1 MKPIAAADRL
11 VANVATAD
19 FEPWIN
25 DDGSDS
31 GTGILQLNTD
41 SPIGKGFHIYRM
53 APGTS
58 SEAHE
63 HTEHEEFFIIEG
75 SLRDNDGTLY
85 VQGDLVLLK
94 KGTQHYST
102 TDDGCL
108 LAVYI
113 PKAEVNL

>member
-1 MKPIAAADRL
+1 MKPIQSADRL
-11 VANVATAD
+11 VANVNDAT

-25 DDGSDS
+25 ADGSDS
-31 GTGILQLNTD
+31 GTAILQLNSDLPT
-41 SPIGKGFHIYRM
+41 GTGFHIYRM

-63 HTEHEEFFIIEG
+63 HTEHEEFFIIQG

-85 VQGDLVLLK
+85 TQGDLVLLK

-113 PKAEVNL
+113 PTAEISL